1 MLRAESLGIT
11 FKERPP
17 LRLPPLS
24 LQRGEKVLIQAPSGA
39 GKSTLLNLIAGIL
52 RPTTG
57 DIEFEGVWHSQ
68 RSDRQLDQLRATSM
82 GLVFQTFNLVDYL
95 NGWDNVTLPLR
106 LAKQGITPRVR
117 QTIQEIA
124 TDLQL
129 PLSCLGRKPNQ
140 LSIGQQQRV
149 ALVRALIT
157 QPKLIL
163 ADEPTSALDPDASAA
178 LLGLIT
184 RRLSPEQSL
193 LLVSH
198 QQGIESLFDR
208 VQTLEFDHA

>member
-1 MLRAESLGIT
+1 M
-11 FKERPP
+11 
-17 LRLPPLS
+17 S

-117 QTIQEIA
+117 QTIQDIA

-129 PLSCLGRKPNQ
+129 PLSCLRRKPNQ

-163 ADEPTSALDPDASAA
+163 ADEPTSALDPDTSEA